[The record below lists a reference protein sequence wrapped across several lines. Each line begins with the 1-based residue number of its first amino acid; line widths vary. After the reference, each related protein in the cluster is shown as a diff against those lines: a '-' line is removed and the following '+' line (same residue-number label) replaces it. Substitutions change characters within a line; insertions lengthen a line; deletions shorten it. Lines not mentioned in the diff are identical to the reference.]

1 MHTTTRILLS
11 LILLATLNCGSA
23 YAAGPKPGPE
33 AYVTVETKDM
43 KVEFA
48 CDRAW
53 TISTIEYRGKI
64 ITGRP
69 GFYGTVAALEGARWI
84 GTGHNEG
91 GVEKVESAV
100 LTVDGKP
107 CELTDKAAYQGQRAV
122 LTKHSM
128 MGSIRLVATYIVTDD
143 SVLEEH
149 RYEMTEEIKVGRM
162 YAFMHPFLPASTE
175 WMAETMKGE
184 VVEGRF
190 DSQGGHQLDQDVKW
204 TAIYD
209 PAGHVTLA
217 WLPLP
222 LPGPE
227 PKTFYWDKTV
237 YHKLYNQ
244 VWSGATVPAGT
255 KGVARI
261 IIRPA
266 EADEASWK
274 QRAKTLVQEVKADAE
289 KGDSLWSE

>member
-1 MHTTTRILLS
+1 MHTTPVLLC
-11 LILLATLNCGSA
+11 LLLLATFSTRSTF
-23 YAAGPKPGPE
+23 AAGPKPGPE
-33 AYVTVETKDM
+33 AYVTVETQDM

-53 TISTIEYRGKI
+53 TISTIVYRGKV

-107 CELTDKAAYQGQRAV
+107 CELTDKAAYQGRRAV
-122 LTKHSM
+122 LKKHSM
-128 MGSIRLVATYIVTDD
+128 IGSIRLVATYIVTEN

-149 RYEMTEEIKVGRM
+149 QYEMTQEIKVGRM
-162 YAFMHPFLPASTE
+162 YAFMHPFMPATTE
-175 WMAETMKGE
+175 WMAETIKGE
-184 VVEGRF
+184 IIEGRF
-190 DSQGGHQLDQDVKW
+190 DSKGGHQLDQDVRW

-209 PAGHVTLA
+209 PTAGHVTLA
-217 WLPLP
+217 WLPQP
-222 LPGPE
+222 LPGPS

-255 KGVARI
+255 KAQARI

-266 EADEASWK
+266 ETDETSWK
-274 QRAKTLVQEVKADAE
+274 QRAKELVQEVQAYSE
-289 KGDSLWSE
+289 KGDSQWSE

>member
-1 MHTTTRILLS
+1 MQASTSILLC
-11 LILLATLNCGSA
+11 LILLAAVNTF
-23 YAAGPKPGPE
+23 AAGPKPGPE
-33 AYVTVETKDM
+33 AYVTVETRDL

-53 TISTIEYRGKI
+53 TISTIASRGKI

-69 GFYGTVAALEGARWI
+69 GFYGTVAALAGARWI

-107 CELTDKAAYQGQRAV
+107 CDLTDKAAYQGRRAV
-122 LTKHSM
+122 LIKHSM
-128 MGSIRLVATYIVTDD
+128 LGSIRLVATYIVTDD
-143 SVLEEH
+143 SILEEH

-162 YAFMHPFLPASTE
+162 YAFMHPFLPATTE
-175 WMAETMKGE
+175 WMAETVKGE
-184 VVEGRF
+184 IVEGRF

-209 PAGHVTLA
+209 PAARHVTLA
-217 WLPLP
+217 WLPQP
-222 LPGPE
+222 LPGPA

-244 VWSGATVPAGT
+244 VWSGTTVPAGT
-255 KGVARI
+255 QAVARI

-266 EADEASWK
+266 EADDATWK
-274 QRAKTLVQEVKADAE
+274 QRAKELVQELQATVE
-289 KGDSLWSE
+289 KGDSVWSK